1 MHILNKMAIDAMHTF
16 FDMDIDKV
24 HRDAS
29 AFMGFEVFH
38 FGGADRFFSRVGRF
52 LETAMQFFDNVD
64 AFFHVGRRKVFD
76 WVAIVIKNVAFLI
89 PTENSPEYPT
99 MTMEVAKLA
108 MFGFGV
114 EVGHIVKEIGVGP
127 VASC

>member
-24 HRDAS
+24 HGDARS
-29 AFMGFEVFH
+29 FMGFKVFH
-38 FGGADRFFSRVGRF
+38 FSGADRFFSRVGRF
-52 LETAMQFFDNVD
+52 LETAVKFFDNVD
-64 AFFHVGRRKVFD
+64 AFFHVRRRKVFD
-76 WVAIVIKNVAFLI
+76 WVAIIINQVSFLI
-89 PTENSPEYPT
+89 SAENSPKDPT

-108 MFGFGV
+108 MLGFGI
-114 EVGHIVKEIGVGP
+114 EVGHIVKEIRIGP

>member
-1 MHILNKMAIDAMHTF
+1 MHILNEMAIDAMHAF

-24 HRDAS
+24 HGDAR
-29 AFMGFEVFH
+29 AFMSFKVFD
-38 FGGADRFFSRVGRF
+38 FSGADGFFSRVGRF
-52 LETAMQFFDNVD
+52 FETTMQFFDDVD
-64 AFFHVGRRKVFD
+64 AFFHVRRRKIFD
-76 WVAIVIKNVAFLI
+76 WVAIVINQVSFLI
-89 PTENSPEYPT
+89 SAENSPEDPT

-114 EVGHIVKEIGVGP
+114 EVGHIIKEIRIGP